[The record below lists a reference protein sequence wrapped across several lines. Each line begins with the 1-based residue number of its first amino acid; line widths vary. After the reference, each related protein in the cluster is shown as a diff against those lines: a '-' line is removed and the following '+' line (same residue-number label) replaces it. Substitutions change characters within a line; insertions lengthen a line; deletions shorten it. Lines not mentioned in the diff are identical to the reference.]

1 MFIIRFSK
9 QADKD
14 KKNLKAA
21 GLEKKTKDLL
31 NILQE
36 DPFKN
41 PPPYEALVGNLSGFY
56 SRRINIQH
64 RLVYTVSREKTE
76 YNGTIYDGTVL
87 IARMWTHYEGM

>member
-41 PPPYEALVGNLSGFY
+41 PPPFEVLVGSLSGFY

-64 RLVYTVSREKTE
+64 RLVYTVSQEKTE
-76 YNGTIYDGTVL
+76 YNGTIYEGTVL
-87 IARMWTHYEGM
+87 IARMWTHYGRM